1 MLLVA
6 QRRRLR
12 GTTLLGPW
20 LWLLISLGVITAMQ
34 AFSMIVGHALPS
46 QNAWQFMATTTS
58 FCPFMSLLGAKRPQ
72 DKAWHF
78 VVLTLWLILALP
90 AAESLVLHDGNLPEV
105 RGARSWF
112 MLILIMLGFINAL
125 PTRYWVAAMLY
136 GVGQILLL
144 ANHLPLFR
152 DRLDEVSVES
162 GFVCLAGAVALG
174 IMTARRRRE
183 IPASLDLVW
192 LDFRDSF
199 GLLWGLRVAERVNAD
214 ARRYDWPVELDW
226 DGFRQRSED
235 EQTVHITDDLRRAVR
250 LSLDNLLRRFVS
262 AEWIAQRLPPSV
274 DYERSAPGTESL
286 SEDHRA

>member
-1 MLLVA
+1 MVLLCGFIAGVLLLA
-6 QRRRLR
+6 QHKRLR
-12 GTTLLGPW
+12 GTTLWGPW
-20 LWLLISLGVITAMQ
+20 LWLLISLSGITALE
-34 AFSMIVGHALPS
+34 AFSMTAVQPFRSLD
-46 QNAWQFMATTTS
+46 AWRFIATTAS

-90 AAESLVLHDGNLPEV
+90 AAESLVLRDGSMPDV

-112 MLILIMLGFINAL
+112 MLILITLGFINAL

-136 GVGQILLL
+136 GVGQLQLLT
-144 ANHLPLFR
+144 NHLPLFG
-152 DRLDEVSVES
+152 DRLGVAPIES
-162 GFVCLAGAVALG
+162 GFTCLSAAVAIG

-183 IPASLDLVW
+183 VPAGLDLLW

-226 DGFRQRSED
+226 DGFRGRPGT
-235 EQTVHITDDLRRAVR
+235 EQTIKITDDLRRAVR

-262 AEWIAQRLPPSV
+262 AEWIAQALAAAVRL
-274 DYERSAPGTESL
+274 
-286 SEDHRA
+286 